1 MATESVSIDSL
12 KEAAAKLEKQ
22 RKNIINTYKKKVVPV
37 LDSSKECLKVS
48 GVDIEETKT
57 KFNKVYDDL
66 DKKLEKLFSVLND
79 KVIPNYSE
87 LVDILRDLFNKEF
100 ATEFQNLIN
109 GMK

>member
-1 MATESVSIDSL
+1 MATTSVSIDSL
-12 KEAAAKLEKQ
+12 KEAATKLEKQ
-22 RKNIINTYKKKVVPV
+22 RSNIMNTYKKKVVPV

-48 GVDIEETKT
+48 GVDTEETKAS
-57 KFNKVYDDL
+57 FNNVYNNL
-66 DKKLEKLFSVLND
+66 NKKLEKLVSVLND

-100 ATEFQNLIN
+100 AAEFQNLIN

>member
-1 MATESVSIDSL
+1 MATTSVSIDSL
-12 KEAAAKLEKQ
+12 KEAATKLEKQ
-22 RKNIINTYKKKVVPV
+22 RSNIMTTYKKKVVPV

-48 GVDIEETKT
+48 GVDSEETKT
-57 KFNKVYDDL
+57 NFNKVYDNL
-66 DKKLEKLFSVLND
+66 NKELEKLVSVLND

-87 LVDILRDLFNKEF
+87 LVDILRDLFNKDF